1 MPEVHRQC
9 AAVIIQNDK
18 GEILFL
24 EQQNGVYGIPGGIVD
39 PGETPPMAALREA
52 FEEACIQIEFD
63 YIIGTYLLTGGG
75 RSDILQPS
83 TKRGLPKEH
92 QQQVTRTKSKAFS
105 GVTRMTYLHRSCLTL
120 KQQFKICL
128 QESAESCVLIT
139 AWELCQPSRKTNL
152 HSLHALLP
160 SF

>member
-75 RSDILQPS
+75 RSDIFATVYKARITKGTPTAGDPNEIKSVFWRDANDLPS
-83 TKRGLPKEH
+83 PLVSDAEAAIQDLLAGKRGVLRTYHRMGVMPALKE
-92 QQQVTRTKSKAFS
+92 
-105 GVTRMTYLHRSCLTL
+105 
-120 KQQFKICL
+120 
-128 QESAESCVLIT
+128 
-139 AWELCQPSRKTNL
+139 N
-152 HSLHALLP
+152 
-160 SF
+160 